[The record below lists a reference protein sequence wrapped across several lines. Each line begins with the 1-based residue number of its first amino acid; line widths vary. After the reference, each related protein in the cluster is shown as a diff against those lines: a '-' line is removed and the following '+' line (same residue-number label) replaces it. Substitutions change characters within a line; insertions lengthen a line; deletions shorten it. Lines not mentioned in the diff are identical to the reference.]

1 MQIVKREV
9 IEATAKIMGEHSAA
23 AMVLEEAKLYD
34 NPVFLKVE
42 NTLLVT
48 EQNTL
53 DNMMED
59 KGV

>member
-1 MQIVKREV
+1 MQIIKREV
-9 IEATAKIMGEHSAA
+9 VEATAKIMGENSAA

-48 EQNTL
+48 SQNTI
-53 DNMMED
+53 DQMKD
-59 KGV
+59 